1 MILKCW
7 YQTTIN
13 LSVLLVDKP
22 VEMELNKNRWKSNV
36 STLEW
41 VRRY

>member
-1 MILKCW
+1 LKCGFKSSK
-7 YQTTIN
+7 Y
-13 LSVLLVDKP
+13 LSLLLLEKT
-22 VEMELNKNRWKSNV
+22 VEMEINKNRLKSNV